1 MKPIDRPG
9 IRRWLAERVESL
21 LVWLRKPEFPEAVF
35 VMYVP
40 VSEIRKAVKKHEN
53 ENRTNENNKAK

>member
-9 IRRWLAERVESL
+9 IRRWFAEKMESIL
-21 LVWLRKPEFPEAVF
+21 IWLRKPEFPVEVL

-40 VSEIRKAVKKHEN
+40 VNQIRKAVKKQEN
-53 ENRTNENNKAK
+53 EGNMRQNEN